1 MEHCLEPLR
10 HSGMPK
16 LATVMF
22 AQRWATVP
30 VAVKR
35 GIGLLFDWICVV
47 ALCSGPLMLHQF
59 TNKVLLSDE
68 ILGPSNA
75 AFGGSVILCALTWSP
90 LPLICLR
97 LFCRCILRQCTP
109 GEMLCGYFTA
119 TAGAKGSNFVQQA
132 GFALVEYL
140 AVIVSLLVACIPAAV
155 MALICVQFLFAVFGP
170 RFGAFVASFLCFEI
184 GYTVLM
190 LSLVFTKVRADGLE
204 SVVDRICG
212 LRVVE
217 HGWFQASQQLKQAGP
232 IDEAEC

>member
-1 MEHCLEPLR
+1 MEQCQEPLR

-22 AQRWATVP
+22 AQRWETVP

-35 GIGLLFDWICVV
+35 GIGLLFDWICLV
-47 ALCSGPLMLHQF
+47 ALCSGPLMLHQL

-68 ILGPSNA
+68 MLGHANA

-97 LFCRCILRQCTP
+97 HFCRVILRQSTP
-109 GEMLCGYFTA
+109 GEMLCGYFT
-119 TAGAKGSNFVQQA
+119 TTEGAKGSNIVQQT

-140 AVIVSLLVACIPAAV
+140 AVIVSLLVAFIPAAV
-155 MALICVQFLFAVFGP
+155 MALICFQFLFAVSGP
-170 RFGAFVASFLCFEI
+170 RFEAFVASFLCFEI

-204 SVVDRICG
+204 SIVDRICG

-217 HGWFQASQQLKQAGP
+217 HGWFQASPQLKPAGP
-232 IDEAEC
+232 IDEAE